1 MSTTC
6 YQVLGLVRPISM
18 AELKAAYR
26 AAASLHHPD
35 RGSSHEAMIQVND
48 AYEQVKW
55 ELERQSRNSYH
66 QSPPPPPQDIDPLS
80 VWIENIDNLIKQQSE
95 NGYKKGWVMF
105 RLLQSD
111 IQPPLKAWE
120 YLAKRM
126 EYKDGWARYKYKE
139 WRSHPDR

>member
-6 YQVLGLVRPISM
+6 YQILGLIRPISM
-18 AELKAAYR
+18 ADLKAAYR
-26 AAASLHHPD
+26 AAASIHHPD
-35 RGSSHEAMIQVND
+35 RGGSHEAMIAVND

-55 ELERQSRNSYH
+55 ELERQGERNDSQ
-66 QSPPPPPQDIDPLS
+66 QSPPPPQDIDPLS
-80 VWIENIDNLIKQQSE
+80 VWIENIDNLVKQQSE

-111 IQPPLKAWE
+111 TQPPLKAWE

-126 EYKDGWARYKYKE
+126 DYKDGWAMYKYKE
-139 WRSHPDR
+139 WRSSPNR

>member
-35 RGSSHEAMIQVND
+35 RGGSHEAMIQVND
-48 AYEQVKW
+48 AYEQVKR
-55 ELERQSRNSYH
+55 ELERQSRNSYQ
-66 QSPPPPPQDIDPLS
+66 QSPPPPSQDINPLS
-80 VWIENIDNLIKQQSE
+80 VWIENVDNLIKQQSE

-105 RLLQSD
+105 MLLKSD
-111 IQPPLKAWE
+111 TEPPLKAWE
-120 YLAKRM
+120 YLAKQM
-126 EYKDGWARYKYKE
+126 DYKDGWARYKYRE
-139 WRSHPDR
+139 WRSSPDR